1 MRALEGTMTKLVSF
15 IFLSFFSLTCFSEE
29 CTRAL
34 PEPIVKNKTLINNYL
49 LSKLQDRIL
58 IETFVLNSGQKVK
71 IEQSG
76 CHHFGLSYSFEVD
89 IFPKHKTIPIALE
102 LVKSIV
108 EVAPLGASTVYKALL
123 SVKDHNS
130 APEIIT
136 ITEGYNWLH
145 ISTKYE
151 KGKSNLVLVYDIA
164 L

>member
-1 MRALEGTMTKLVSF
+1 MTKLISF
-15 IFLSFFSLTCFSEE
+15 ILLSFFSLNCFAEE

-34 PEPIVKNKTLINNYL
+34 PEPVVKNKTLTNNYL

-58 IETFVLNSGQKVK
+58 IETFVLDSGQKVK

-102 LVKSIV
+102 LVKPII
-108 EVAPLGASTVYKALL
+108 EVAPLAANTIYNALL
-123 SVKDHNS
+123 SVKERNS

-151 KGKSNLVLVYDIA
+151 DGKLNLVLVYDIA